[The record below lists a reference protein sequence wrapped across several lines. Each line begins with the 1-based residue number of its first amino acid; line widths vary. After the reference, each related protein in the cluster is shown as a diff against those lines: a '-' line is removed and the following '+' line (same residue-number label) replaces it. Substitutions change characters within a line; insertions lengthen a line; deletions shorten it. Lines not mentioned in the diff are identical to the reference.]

1 MDQIVLSHV
10 TKTFTTKTL
19 GTVTAVNDFNLTIKE
34 GECFSFLGPSGC
46 GKTTTLRMIA
56 GFEDLS
62 QGEIH
67 LCGKPVSIKS
77 KNLYVPPEDRG
88 LGMVFQSFAVWPHM
102 NIFENVAFPLRVRK
116 VPKAE
121 MAERVKMAL
130 KHTSLDGM
138 EKVYPGNLSGGQ
150 QQRIALARAIV
161 TNPKVM
167 LLDEPLSNL
176 DPKLR
181 ETMRF
186 EIKELQKKFNFTI
199 IFVTHDQSEAMAL
212 SDRMMVMDMGNIVQ
226 IGTPTELYNRPVN
239 RFVHKFLG
247 QSTFTDVILQDGKAY
262 ARGDMEQPLPVALPE
277 NGEREMVMATRPNQ
291 IDMNRTE
298 GYKTKVE
305 KRIFLTNY
313 TEYLGARR
321 RPAAA
326 GADPPPQRLCAG
338 RDLLPQVPRHHVVWQ
353 GRRSRRGGT
362 QPPPVGVIFFQP
374 FPVAKAPMLR
384 GIGAFICQKTCR
396 IPSLSPFN
404 ALSTVAERF
413 SSFLPVSCPTAMHS
427 PSFSASY

>member
-313 TEYLGARR
+313 TEYLVCVGDQLLQVQTPHRNAFAQGETCYLKF
-321 RPAAA
+321 PGIMWYGKEDEAAE
-326 GADPPPQRLCAG
+326 
-338 RDLLPQVPRHHVVWQ
+338 
-353 GRRSRRGGT
+353 
-362 QPPPVGVIFFQP
+362 
-374 FPVAKAPMLR
+374 
-384 GIGAFICQKTCR
+384 
-396 IPSLSPFN
+396 
-404 ALSTVAERF
+404 AERNRRQ
-413 SSFLPVSCPTAMHS
+413 LV
-427 PSFSASY
+427 

>member
-1 MDQIVLSHV
+1 MQKSDCIISVEHVSKFFGDKAVLNDVNLSVRKGEFV
-10 TKTFTTKTL
+10 T
-19 GTVTAVNDFNLTIKE
+19 I
-34 GECFSFLGPSGC
+34 LGPSGC
-46 GKTTTLRMIA
+46 GKTTLLRLIA
-56 GFEDLS
+56 GFQTASE
-62 QGEIH
+62 GVITIA
-67 LCGKPVSIKS
+67 GKDITQTPPHKRPV
-77 KNLYVPPEDRG
+77 NT
-88 LGMVFQSFAVWPHM
+88 VFQKYALFPHL
-102 NIFENVAFPLRVRK
+102 NVFENVAFPLRVRK

-121 MAERVKMAL
+121 MIERVKMAL

-247 QSTFTDVILQDGKAY
+247 QSTFTDVVIQDGKVY
-262 ARGDMEQPLPVALPE
+262 AKGDMAHPLPVALPE

-291 IDMNRTE
+291 IEMNHTD

-313 TEYLGARR
+313 TEYLVRVGDQLLQVQTPHRNAFAQGETCYLKF
-321 RPAAA
+321 P
-326 GADPPPQRLCAG
+326 GIMWYG
-338 RDLLPQVPRHHVVWQ
+338 REDEQ
-353 GRRSRRGGT
+353 
-362 QPPPVGVIFFQP
+362 
-374 FPVAKAPMLR
+374 AE
-384 GIGAFICQKTCR
+384 
-396 IPSLSPFN
+396 
-404 ALSTVAERF
+404 AERNRRQ
-413 SSFLPVSCPTAMHS
+413 LV
-427 PSFSASY
+427 

>member
-262 ARGDMEQPLPVALPE
+262 AKGDMEQPLPVSLPE
-277 NGEREMVMATRPNQ
+277 SGEREMVMATRPNQ

-313 TEYLGARR
+313 TEYLGRVGDQLLQVQTPHRNAFAQGETCYLKF
-321 RPAAA
+321 PGIMWYGKEDEAAE
-326 GADPPPQRLCAG
+326 
-338 RDLLPQVPRHHVVWQ
+338 
-353 GRRSRRGGT
+353 
-362 QPPPVGVIFFQP
+362 
-374 FPVAKAPMLR
+374 
-384 GIGAFICQKTCR
+384 
-396 IPSLSPFN
+396 
-404 ALSTVAERF
+404 AERNRRQ
-413 SSFLPVSCPTAMHS
+413 LV
-427 PSFSASY
+427 

>member
-305 KRIFLTNY
+305 KRIFLTNH
-313 TEYLGARR
+313 TEYLVRVGDQLLQVQTPHRNAFAQGEACYLKF
-321 RPAAA
+321 PGIMWYGKEDEAAE
-326 GADPPPQRLCAG
+326 
-338 RDLLPQVPRHHVVWQ
+338 
-353 GRRSRRGGT
+353 
-362 QPPPVGVIFFQP
+362 
-374 FPVAKAPMLR
+374 
-384 GIGAFICQKTCR
+384 
-396 IPSLSPFN
+396 
-404 ALSTVAERF
+404 AERNRRQ
-413 SSFLPVSCPTAMHS
+413 LV
-427 PSFSASY
+427 